1 MLRWMAL
8 IWQIPKEALRLR
20 RIEPVKTAAV
30 LLALADEAGPDG
42 WCRVPMERLCRK
54 AHMSPRE
61 VSRVMAAL
69 EEARLIRRGRRRGCG
84 FWRSNGCRSWQAL
97 IHHPW
102 RMTFDLPVQ
111 AE

>member
-69 EEARLIRRGRRRGCG
+69 EEARLIRRGKEEGMWLLEIERLQELA
-84 FWRSNGCRSWQAL
+84 SA
-97 IHHPW
+97 HPSSLAD
-102 RMTFDLPVQ
+102 DL
-111 AE
+111 